1 MRLRLFPI
9 LIATAFIAL
18 TIRVGDL
25 WTGLGSMAQAQTAS
39 REETKPQG
47 RQVAQAPSQ
56 TTGQAGA
63 GESEDPTPPEVED
76 ARIMGLSSDPFSL
89 TDEEIDL
96 LQALAERRKELDLRT
111 RQLEQREALL
121 MAIEKRIDEKVA
133 GLQQLRK
140 AIRVETNDEYK
151 SLVKIYENMKP
162 KDAARIF
169 EELDM
174 AILLPVAERMKERK
188 LAPVLAKMKTGKAK
202 ALTAQLAQRRK
213 APSAQKAEL
222 PAGPSSGQPAAQ

>member
-1 MRLRLFPI
+1 MRLRLFPV
-9 LIATAFIAL
+9 LIVTAFIAL
-18 TIRVGDL
+18 TVRVGDL
-25 WTGLGSMAQAQTAS
+25 WIGLGSIAQAQTA
-39 REETKPQG
+39 PQ
-47 RQVAQAPSQ
+47 ASSQAV
-56 TTGQAGA
+56 A

-96 LQALAERRKELDLRT
+96 LQALAERRNELDLRT

-121 MAIEKRIDEKVA
+121 MAVERRIDEKVA
-133 GLQQLRK
+133 GLQELRK
-140 AIRVETNDEYK
+140 SIRIETDDEYK

-188 LAPVLAKMKTGKAK
+188 LAPVLAKMKTNSAK
-202 ALTAQLAQRRK
+202 ALTAQLAKQRK
-213 APSAQKAEL
+213 APVAQKAEL
-222 PAGPSSGQPAAQ
+222 PSGPPFRQPAAQ